1 MLTLRHR
8 LCVGLT
14 ALSFGFGALTAH
26 TPEARADE
34 VSPTG
39 KGIVGGALLGGDVV
53 MIVGGIIGVKTPWY
67 YVIGGGLGAI
77 GGGIGGYFVEQAVAD
92 SAGGDGHIP
101 VYMLGGG
108 LALIIPA
115 LVLTLNATRYQPP
128 ADAKEDKAPT
138 NIPNADPGAANGS
151 SVVGG
156 STGTGGSTTTP
167 TPAPAPTPDATPKG
181 PSSSL
186 TPPPPPQSLVD
197 VHQGAWRM
205 GLPVPMIGAMYSL
218 QTQKEQGVAA
228 GLEVRM
234 PVVRV
239 TF

>member
-8 LCVGLT
+8 FALGLT
-14 ALSFGFGALTAH
+14 ALTFGLGALTAH
-26 TPEARADE
+26 AREARADE

-53 MIVGGIIGVKTPWY
+53 LIVGGIIGVKSPWF
-67 YVIGGGLGAI
+67 YVVGGGLGAI
-77 GGGIGGYFVEQAVAD
+77 GGGVGGYFVEQAVANPQ
-92 SAGGDGHIP
+92 GGDGHIP

-108 LALIIPA
+108 LCLIIPA

-128 ADAKEDKAPT
+128 SDAKEDKAPT
-138 NIPNADPGAANGS
+138 NLPTADPGKTGGS

-156 STGTGGSTTTP
+156 SVTT
-167 TPAPAPTPDATPKG
+167 PAPTPEKKD

-186 TPPPPPQSLVD
+186 TPPPPPMSLVD
-197 VHQGAWRM
+197 VHEGAWRM
-205 GLPVPMIGAMYSL
+205 GLPVPSIGAMYSL
-218 QTQKEQGVAA
+218 REQKEQGVAA

-234 PVVRV
+234 PLVHV